1 MSAVAANRCPR
12 CGNDNR
18 IDSYV
23 CAFCGKRL
31 RIEKIEN
38 FSIFKRIE
46 AEWTNPVPWYKLILW
61 LLIKPNEAFWNIN
74 HKRKGS
80 PGFKILL
87 FNSVLYG
94 LMGLALFSHVIIQD
108 LDFNPFISF
117 LFNFAV
123 FIAFF
128 SFGFAFFAIFGFVL
142 IWLFTKGANIAVGF
156 SERLESR
163 FGGKEEEPIKYREA
177 EMSPFSIYK
186 GGTLHQQQ
194 AFKYKMM
201 YCAFVPFLIIT
212 PVEII
217 IILVG
222 LPNIATPDL
231 LILNFSSLFNPIF
244 ISPIWTVLHLIEALT
259 IAIWVPILTS
269 LAIRELSNSSTIRVL
284 LSSIVIGVI
293 VAILFYFLRPTFMV

>member
-61 LLIKPNEAFWNIN
+61 LLMKPNEAFWNVN
-74 HKRKGS
+74 HKRKSS

-94 LMGLALFSHVIIQD
+94 LMGLTLFSHVIIQD
-108 LDFNPFISF
+108 FNPSISF

-123 FIAFF
+123 FLAFF
-128 SFGFAFFAIFGFVL
+128 CFGFAYFAIFGFVL
-142 IWLFTKGANIAVGF
+142 IWLFTKGANIAVNF

-163 FGGKEEEPIKYREA
+163 FGGKEEEPIKYRES

-201 YCAFVPFLIIT
+201 FCAFVPFLIIT

-222 LPNIATPDL
+222 LPNIVTPDL
-231 LILNFSSLFNPIF
+231 LTFNFNPIF
-244 ISPIWTVLHLIEALT
+244 ISPTWTVLHLIEALT